1 MKIARLG
8 LVIGAGVILE
18 VIVGGILVLEAV
30 NGLSVLQAL
39 LLLVV
44 VVQLVA
50 LAVWWLLVSERVRRD
65 AHADRGPPRTTDRSA
80 PRCEGLE
87 KSEPVDNAT
96 ATRDGP
102 AREERDRNE

>member
-65 AHADRGPPRTTDRSA
+65 AHADRGPPRTTDRVGA
-80 PRCEGLE
+80 PMRGLGE
-87 KSEPVDNAT
+87 ERARRQRDSDE
-96 ATRDGP
+96 DGP